1 LNELIMNL
9 NNGVLDKQ
17 FPIDWERY
25 QDTMMLKRP
34 EGLKLLKIQTI
45 KVYNIWFCDN
55 LIFIGMNNIKYDTLI
70 KETNLLIK
78 QMRESF
84 SIVQEGEG
92 IDNLFDELNQ
102 SLPKITMLPNNT
114 INANKYKE
122 HEIVD
127 ALRSVGYEYKKPI
140 GVKLHFFNKKTSVSV
155 YVSQNTRYITLQP

>member
-1 LNELIMNL
+1 
-9 NNGVLDKQ
+9 
-17 FPIDWERY
+17 
-25 QDTMMLKRP
+25 
-34 EGLKLLKIQTI
+34 
-45 KVYNIWFCDN
+45 
-55 LIFIGMNNIKYDTLI
+55 MNNIKYDTLI

-102 SLPKITMLPNNT
+102 SLPKITMIPNNT